1 MINTGIISPGLA
13 TYSPVQA
20 VFLYQE
26 ENRSGHSNRTFATI
40 HPVLVANGQAVMK
53 AGRPAN
59 TADLKDLVNSLLSRG
74 ETSQASMQWNESM
87 VLAQGLGRT
96 IWYTPP
102 QVRTLHFKCSQHV
115 KPHFDGAGRCP
126 LPGLVWMQMENS
138 LFLWAFKGQERPNQD
153 TKLFQAPL
161 FNVWGRGQVCWG
173 SSARVSNDQVGDP
186 KAWEKAFFESAF
198 SHPNFTEKNRLTRRT
213 DPVKFWQ
220 RMLKTPMETF
230 PETELV
236 ALDLKVGDLLGVD
249 VMSRLQK
256 IPKPKGEF

>member
-1 MINTGIISPGLA
+1 MDERGRFGLVVDISLQNQAVVRGIIALHDVA
-13 TYSPVQA
+13 FI
-20 VFLYQE
+20 VFD
-26 ENRSGHSNRTFATI
+26 
-40 HPVLVANGQAVMK
+40 
-53 AGRPAN
+53 
-59 TADLKDLVNSLLSRG
+59 DLKC
-74 ETSQASMQWNESM
+74 
-87 VLAQGLGRT
+87 VL
-96 IWYTPP
+96 I
-102 QVRTLHFKCSQHV
+102 
-115 KPHFDGAGRCP
+115 
-126 LPGLVWMQMENS
+126 VWMQMENS